1 MTRPEPIPPNV
12 DAGLKATTDNK
23 ADVLIVTDGD
33 ADRLGLGDENG
44 GFIDQLRVFGLLAY
58 YFLEVR
64 GDRGTIVKTL
74 STTDML
80 TKLGKIYD
88 VPVIETGV
96 GFKFVAPAMLEHKAM
111 IGGEE
116 SGGYAFGDHVPERD
130 GILAG
135 LYILDLMV
143 KLQCKPTQLID
154 LLFKKVGPHYYDRI
168 DTRFTGDP
176 QARRDRILAAN
187 PKTIGGFEVT
197 GLNTEDGFKFN
208 LGENG
213 WLLIR
218 FSGTEPIIRVYTET
232 TSQDRVQAVL
242 NDGLSIAGLK

>member
-1 MTRPEPIPPNV
+1 MH
-12 DAGLKATTDNK
+12 L
-23 ADVLIVTDGD
+23 
-33 ADRLGLGDENG
+33 
-44 GFIDQLRVFGLLAY
+44 FGC
-58 YFLEVR
+58 F
-64 GDRGTIVKTL
+64 
-74 STTDML
+74 
-80 TKLGKIYD
+80 
-88 VPVIETGV
+88 PVQ
-96 GFKFVAPAMLEHKAM
+96 MCRM
-111 IGGEE
+111 Q
-116 SGGYAFGDHVPERD
+116 
-130 GILAG
+130 LAG
-135 LYILDLMV
+135 FALSVV